1 MRVLGIRVPVF
12 FIQKNNMIAYRE
24 RNRIAQEL
32 AYNSYIEIDKELL
45 RRYAPKSSL
54 LVRTLNSSNG
64 ATLSY
69 DIIYT
74 LLQYCT
80 REEILR
86 NRESIQKEIQSGNSG
101 TKPANTKASGKSNP
115 EKKRP
120 RKKTSTQKSSGETLK
135 TQTSKKQS

>member
-1 MRVLGIRVPVF
+1 
-12 FIQKNNMIAYRE
+12 MIAYRE
-24 RNRIAQEL
+24 RNRIAQEM
-32 AYNSYIEIDKELL
+32 AYNSYIDIDKELL

-54 LVRTLNSSNG
+54 LVRTLNSTNG

-86 NRESIQKEIQSGNSG
+86 NRESMQKEMPSGNTG
-101 TKPANTKASGKSNP
+101 TKPADAKASGKSKS

-120 RKKTSTQKSSGETLK
+120 PKKTSTRKSTGKTSKTQPSSGQNSS
-135 TQTSKKQS
+135 TQIE

>member
-1 MRVLGIRVPVF
+1 
-12 FIQKNNMIAYRE
+12 MIAYRE

-32 AYNSYIEIDKELL
+32 AYNSYIDIDKELL

-86 NRESIQKEIQSGNSG
+86 NRKSMQKEMQSVDAG
-101 TKPANTKASGKSNP
+101 TKSADAKASGKSNP
-115 EKKRP
+115 EKKRSQ
-120 RKKTSTQKSSGETLK
+120 KKTSTRKSTGKTSK
-135 TQTSKKQS
+135 TQTSSGQNSSTQTE

>member
-1 MRVLGIRVPVF
+1 MYSIG
-12 FIQKNNMIAYRE
+12 YRE

-32 AYNSYIEIDKELL
+32 AYDAHIDADKDLL

-54 LVRTLNSSNG
+54 LVRTLSSSNG

-80 REEILR
+80 REEILSHR
-86 NRESIQKEIQSGNSG
+86 KAFGQ
-101 TKPANTKASGKSNP
+101 ASGQKPDGTAAKAVTAAAKPPKKNSPKKKSTP
-115 EKKRP
+115 KSTG
-120 RKKTSTQKSSGETLK
+120 KTSK
-135 TQTSKKQS
+135 TQTSSGRN

>member
-1 MRVLGIRVPVF
+1 MYSIG
-12 FIQKNNMIAYRE
+12 YRE

-32 AYNSYIEIDKELL
+32 AYDAHIDADKDLL

-54 LVRTLNSSNG
+54 LVRTLSSSNG

-80 REEILR
+80 KEEILNHR
-86 NRESIQKEIQSGNSG
+86 QTFGHSSGHVSGHFSDNVSGQESQAVTVAAKPPKKNS
-101 TKPANTKASGKSNP
+101 P
-115 EKKRP
+115 KK
-120 RKKTSTQKSSGETLK
+120 KSTQKSTG
-135 TQTSKKQS
+135 QTSKTPLSRKRN

>member
-1 MRVLGIRVPVF
+1 MYSIG
-12 FIQKNNMIAYRE
+12 YRE

-32 AYNSYIEIDKELL
+32 AYDAYIEADKNLL

-54 LVRTLNSSNG
+54 LVRTLSSSNG

-80 REEILR
+80 REEILSHR
-86 NRESIQKEIQSGNSG
+86 NMWGQGFDGRADVSGAGKKPEDAAKPQK
-101 TKPANTKASGKSNP
+101 
-115 EKKRP
+115 
-120 RKKTSTQKSSGETLK
+120 KSSPKKKSTPKSTG
-135 TQTSKKQS
+135 QTSKTQPSRKRN